1 MNLLTLNPNSNLS
14 VNPNKDEIDS
24 IKPPLTIKLRRKSSV
39 SITSPSKY
47 STNSYRKA
55 NRISFID
62 RNMIRKLQFKT
73 NKLDSNDNDKYL
85 NQYLDDKELSNKT
98 LITPKDKSQELLNYL
113 KEIKEHENENS
124 LNKKKRK
131 KKYTSNVK
139 YRLRDLMVLN
149 PYHYVPKSVMFSTSI
164 NRNLISRKLNTGKN
178 ISNYNNEKT
187 NNINYSL
194 PSKKINYKN
203 SKNRKVFE
211 SSSIL
216 FFDKNFKR
224 DELIWRLISKINPSK
239 GVSSFKQAVKYE
251 AISKVWK
258 VHSLIIE
265 KLLVN
270 YTKFK
275 WFLEREKY
283 INENVFLELIS
294 LLKLN
299 KNGGID
305 FTNKIFLIFDEGNGN
320 IKVKDV
326 FFFMN
331 ITSDLNSPID
341 KINFIVNLFE
351 NYNRIGREKS
361 VNIEEIYEYFKCIIG
376 YENYRR
382 DYKKLIDHVKNEF
395 LFGRN
400 ITENAE
406 ENYFEKKRIH
416 EFLSHNDF
424 IQLIIKKFYRNY
436 SIAHKLYNEELI
448 NVFNGTMRNYKRM
461 LNIHDIIEYCHKD
474 IENLEQE
481 LYSIEQKSI
490 IQNQLKD
497 FINYLNEESDED

>member
-47 STNSYRKA
+47 STNSYRKS

-326 FFFMN
+326 FFF
-331 ITSDLNSPID
+331 
-341 KINFIVNLFE
+341 
-351 NYNRIGREKS
+351 
-361 VNIEEIYEYFKCIIG
+361 YEY
-376 YENYRR
+376 
-382 DYKKLIDHVKNEF
+382 YK
-395 LFGRN
+395 
-400 ITENAE
+400 
-406 ENYFEKKRIH
+406 
-416 EFLSHNDF
+416 
-424 IQLIIKKFYRNY
+424 
-436 SIAHKLYNEELI
+436 
-448 NVFNGTMRNYKRM
+448 
-461 LNIHDIIEYCHKD
+461 
-474 IENLEQE
+474 
-481 LYSIEQKSI
+481 
-490 IQNQLKD
+490 
-497 FINYLNEESDED
+497 